1 MWTSTAVVYRR
12 SPAFRTSPWATA
24 AWLRIGELSAQ
35 KEKLPAFDKAA
46 FRQTLMR
53 LRALTLSDPG
63 DVRTGLAEECRKCG
77 VAVVLV
83 KELPGTCIHGA
94 VRWAGDAPV
103 IQLICRYKVEDLF
116 WFTFFHE
123 AAHVL
128 LHGKREVFLEDGEQN
143 GEERKEKE
151 ANSFAEN
158 LLIPDSEWRRFQQ
171 AGDFSEPA
179 VRALATQVRISPGIV
194 VGRMQHEKITPYSR
208 LNHLKKG
215 FDLAA
220 PAAA

>member
-1 MWTSTAVVYRR
+1 
-12 SPAFRTSPWATA
+12 
-24 AWLRIGELSAQ
+24 
-35 KEKLPAFDKAA
+35 
-46 FRQTLMR
+46 MR